1 MWSKD
6 MSIEVNG
13 KPVKWVENET
23 VTMLLKRIKHS
34 FPLVVVKIN
43 GNILSK
49 EDFNTTYIP
58 DQAQVTIIEI
68 VSGG

>member
-1 MWSKD
+1 
-6 MSIEVNG
+6 MSTEVNG

-23 VTMLLKRIKHS
+23 VTMLLKRIKYS

-43 GNILSK
+43 GNIVSK

-58 DQAQVTIIEI
+58 DQAQITIIDI

>member
-1 MWSKD
+1 
-6 MSIEVNG
+6 MSTEVNG

-23 VTMLLKRIKHS
+23 VTMLLKRIKYS

-43 GNILSK
+43 GNSVSK
-49 EDFNTTYIP
+49 EDFNTTYIS
-58 DQAQVTIIEI
+58 DQAQITIIDI

>member
-1 MWSKD
+1 
-6 MSIEVNG
+6 MSTEVNG

-23 VTMLLKRIKHS
+23 VTMLLKRIKYS

-43 GNILSK
+43 GNIVSK

-58 DQAQVTIIEI
+58 DQAQITIIDV

>member
-1 MWSKD
+1 
-6 MSIEVNG
+6 MSTEVNG

-23 VTMLLKRIKHS
+23 VTMLLKRIKYS

-43 GNILSK
+43 GNIVSK

-58 DQAQVTIIEI
+58 DQAQITIIDI
-68 VSGG
+68 ISGG